1 MVLLVAKSLVDWSWG
16 DTWVVTG
23 LGFGIVVV
31 LLICLV
37 FILQAF
43 GWTMQRMTA
52 PKAPK
57 APEAPKQTPKTEST
71 QKAAQKAQTAP
82 SEPEKAAIAMAIAA
96 SDSDEIAAVAYAGKL
111 GAYWWRSGDWQID
124 ASAHDACDD
133 ECCGCKGFIREW
145 RRERLSGEAPQ

>member
-57 APEAPKQTPKTEST
+57 APEAPKQTPKTESS
-71 QKAAQKAQTAP
+71 QKAAQKAQAAP
-82 SEPEKAAIAMAIAA
+82 SEPEKAAIAMALAA
-96 SDSDEIAAVAYAGKL
+96 SDSDEIAAVAYAL
-111 GAYWWRSGDWQID
+111 HL
-124 ASAHDACDD
+124 AHNSRHDLPTAMISLHQH
-133 ECCGCKGFIREW
+133 ETAWNTKSVGMNNTGF
-145 RRERLSGEAPQ
+145 

>member
-96 SDSDEIAAVAYAGKL
+96 SDSDEIAAVAYAL
-111 GAYWWRSGDWQID
+111 HL
-124 ASAHDACDD
+124 AHNSRHDLPTAMISLHPH
-133 ECCGCKGFIREW
+133 ETAWNTKSVGMNNQGF
-145 RRERLSGEAPQ
+145 

>member
-82 SEPEKAAIAMAIAA
+82 SEPEKAAIAMALAA
-96 SDSDEIAAVAYAGKL
+96 SDSDEIAAVAYAL
-111 GAYWWRSGDWQID
+111 HL
-124 ASAHDACDD
+124 AHNSRHDLPTAMISLHPH
-133 ECCGCKGFIREW
+133 ETAWNTKSVGMNNAGF
-145 RRERLSGEAPQ
+145 

>member
-23 LGFGIVVV
+23 LGFGIVVA

-71 QKAAQKAQTAP
+71 QKAAQKAQAAP

-96 SDSDEIAAVAYAGKL
+96 SDSDEIAAVAYAL
-111 GAYWWRSGDWQID
+111 HL
-124 ASAHDACDD
+124 AHNSRHDLPTAMISLHQH
-133 ECCGCKGFIREW
+133 ETAWNTKSVGMNNAGF
-145 RRERLSGEAPQ
+145 

>member
-96 SDSDEIAAVAYAGKL
+96 SDSDEIAAVAYAL
-111 GAYWWRSGDWQID
+111 HL
-124 ASAHDACDD
+124 AHNSRHDLPTAMISLHQH
-133 ECCGCKGFIREW
+133 ETAWNTKPVGMNNAGF
-145 RRERLSGEAPQ
+145 